1 MLKLTLPK
9 DFAGR
14 LKGKLVSDFK
24 LIQEHRNRG
33 TYLMN
38 VARSAPTD
46 LSPTMVT
53 IKKNFSVPGI
63 SYRVQKMNFASQI
76 ALTIP
81 FFLMTSVHF
90 RAEDL

>member
-1 MLKLTLPK
+1 M
-9 DFAGR
+9 
-14 LKGKLVSDFK
+14 SDFK
-24 LIQEHRNRG
+24 LIQEHRNRV

-38 VARSAPTD
+38 VARKRTHRLISDHGDNQEKLFRA
-46 LSPTMVT
+46 
-53 IKKNFSVPGI
+53 GI